1 MIRVLIVDDHA
12 VVRRGLQS
20 MLDLEADIQVVDDAD
35 SGLSAVEKARALS
48 PGVVLLDLKMPGM
61 GGALACRAIKAIS
74 PHSRVLILTGV
85 DSEQEVMTAL
95 EHGADGYVLKD
106 APADELLHAIRVIAG
121 GQAYLQPSITRRVLR
136 RLSAGSAPQPEVAAA
151 LLDEA
156 RRTGARL
163 VVVQAA
169 ANPEGHPRACGP
181 TEALPELE
189 ASLKAGGAD
198 LLDLSTALDQE
209 RAFTTHH
216 HLTPEGRAA
225 ATALV
230 AQGIGELGSLSASG
244 GAEGRRWAAP
254 CPSSSGPAR

>member
-20 MLDLEADIQVVDDAD
+20 ILDLEADIQVVDDAD

-106 APADELLHAIRVIAG
+106 APADELLHAIRVIAS

-136 RLSAGSAPQPEVAAA
+136 RLSATSAPQPALLPPQLTPRELDVLRLMATSRSNKEIAESLTVTEETVRSHIKSILGKLHQPNRMQAVLAA
-151 LLDEA
+151 LRLGIIVLD
-156 RRTGARL
+156 
-163 VVVQAA
+163 
-169 ANPEGHPRACGP
+169 
-181 TEALPELE
+181 
-189 ASLKAGGAD
+189 
-198 LLDLSTALDQE
+198 
-209 RAFTTHH
+209 
-216 HLTPEGRAA
+216 
-225 ATALV
+225 
-230 AQGIGELGSLSASG
+230 
-244 GAEGRRWAAP
+244 
-254 CPSSSGPAR
+254 